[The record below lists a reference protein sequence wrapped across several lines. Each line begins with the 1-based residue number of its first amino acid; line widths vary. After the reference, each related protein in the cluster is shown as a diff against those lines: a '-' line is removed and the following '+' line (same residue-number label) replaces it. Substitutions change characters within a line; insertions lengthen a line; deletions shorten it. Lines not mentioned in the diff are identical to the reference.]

1 MLYIRQNATHTVPV
15 GPFVDVTDGFT
26 PETGIT
32 LSGADEAEALQHDTG
47 TVVDISGY
55 TWAAITSMDGWYN
68 LTLQTGIT
76 DTVGHLTIA
85 VHDDSECLPVFMQF
99 MVVEEAVYDAMFAA
113 SAPGPLEADDTG
125 AGFTAVPW
133 NSAWDAEVQSE
144 VDDALVAN
152 HLDHLLAV
160 DYDPSS
166 PPGVSTALLNEIV
179 ENDGGVSRFTVNAL
193 ENAPSGSGASA
204 ATIADAVWDEA
215 RADHVASG
223 SFGEALRGVVV
234 DTAQGGSAS
243 TIQLASG
250 AISSDDELNG
260 ATVRIIAGTGAGQS
274 GRTVD
279 GSTASNDTCNISP
292 DWDTAPDATSVYEIL
307 HTAPTSTGDPPTVDL
322 SSSALAA
329 IQAEME
335 EDGASLLDTL
345 RDRLTASRAAALDEV
360 TSARMSELDAAN
372 IPSDL
377 DDVLADTN
385 ELQTDDVP
393 GLIAALNDLSAA
405 DVNAEVDTAL
415 SDYAPA
421 QAGDAMDLVAGAV
434 DSTSIADNAITAAK
448 IATDAITAAKVAAD
462 AIGASELATD
472 AVNEIV
478 AAFFARTYD
487 ATDMDSVTF
496 EEITAL
502 MGCALLGIA
511 SGMDTTSA
519 TFRNL
524 ADGANAISAT
534 VDADGNRSAVTLNLG
549 NVR

>member
-1 MLYIRQNATHTVPV
+1 MP
-15 GPFVDVTDGFT
+15 
-26 PETGIT
+26 
-32 LSGADEAEALQHDTG
+32 
-47 TVVDISGY
+47 
-55 TWAAITSMDGWYN
+55 
-68 LTLQTGIT
+68 
-76 DTVGHLTIA
+76 
-85 VHDDSECLPVFMQF
+85 
-99 MVVEEAVYDAMFAA
+99 
-113 SAPGPLEADDTG
+113 
-125 AGFTAVPW
+125 
-133 NSAWDAEVQSE
+133 
-144 VDDALVAN
+144 
-152 HLDHLLAV
+152 
-160 DYDPSS
+160 
-166 PPGVSTALLNEIV
+166 
-179 ENDGGVSRFTVNAL
+179 
-193 ENAPSGSGASA
+193 GASA

-279 GSTASNDTCNISP
+279 DSTASNDTCNISP

-496 EEITAL
+496 EEMTAL
-502 MGCALLGIA
+502 MACALLGQA
-511 SGMDTTSA
+511 SGLETA
-519 TFRNL
+519 TAVFRNL
-524 ADGANAISAT
+524 ADGADAITAT
-534 VDADGNRSAVTLNLG
+534 VDADGNRSAVTLTLAS
-549 NVR
+549 VR